1 SSSTAPKPRRAYAA
15 RSVDQ
20 STSLVVP
27 TTRTPLGPAAADGL
41 AGGGASGTSAGCRC
55 AGRASAVS
63 TPGPTPSSRASCSPW
78 RISRP
83 RWTSNAT
90 STGVWPDPTCLM
102 ISSFPCRFWT
112 TWTAVAPDPVLTFR
126 TNATPL
132 VSRIAPLDRQTTSSD
147 HPGRSGSATVHQV
160 RFDAAGVEHPTAEWT
175 WEDFRS
181 AAKTISDELGDQG
194 VYGFAGGVTN
204 QALVYPAIMQAGG
217 ESISEDG
224 P

>member
-1 SSSTAPKPRRAYAA
+1 
-15 RSVDQ
+15 
-20 STSLVVP
+20 
-27 TTRTPLGPAAADGL
+27 
-41 AGGGASGTSAGCRC
+41 
-55 AGRASAVS
+55 
-63 TPGPTPSSRASCSPW
+63 PW

-132 VSRIAPLDRQTTSSD
+132 VSRIAPLDQQTTSSD

-160 RFDAAGVEHPTAEWT
+160 RSDIPGNRVLEFEEADGTIHEVSTKAE
-175 WEDFRS
+175 
-181 AAKTISDELGDQG
+181 
-194 VYGFAGGVTN
+194 
-204 QALVYPAIMQAGG
+204 
-217 ESISEDG
+217 
-224 P
+224 